1 MFACCCGGT
10 AVALAPPDP
19 RFAAYKGAGMIF
31 TDGSVVLCGWEP
43 RKRRPGL
50 YGIGG
55 KAENTVDR
63 RDYRVTAAREVLE
76 ELYGAPPPARL
87 VDTVAATLC
96 GDGERAEMVDGYV
109 MIRQDFRGL
118 RRLLGL
124 VAASGF
130 RSPLYGV
137 RAPRTLEELVFA
149 RKSAAATEM
158 AQLCLLPVAARAPR
172 ISGDLGEDI
181 ERIWAAD
188 HPREKEASK

>member
-1 MFACCCGGT
+1 MFACCGGG

-55 KAENTVDR
+55 KAENAVDQ
-63 RDYRVTAAREVLE
+63 RDYRITAAREVLE
-76 ELYGAPPPARL
+76 ELYGAPPPGRL

-96 GDGERAEMVDGYV
+96 VDASGTEMVDGYV
-109 MIRQDFRGL
+109 MIRRDFRGL
-118 RRLLGL
+118 QRLLRL

-130 RSPLYGV
+130 RSPLYV
-137 RAPRTLEELVFA
+137 ARMPRTLEELVFS
-149 RKSAAATEM
+149 RHSAAATEM

-172 ISGDLGEDI
+172 ISGDLGDDI
-181 ERIWAAD
+181 ERIWEAD
-188 HPREKEASK
+188 HPHEKHGSK